1 MRHLS
6 KQYNLTTE
14 AQRHRGQPVVPAI
27 STLRPVLKDIIHG
40 DLFAAL
46 ICLTKRASVP
56 LCLCGC
62 ISFCFFV
69 IGLVDST
76 AQGQIAT
83 VSAAISLKDAMTVAA
98 DQYQK
103 QTGEAVRL
111 NYGASGDLANQIVAE
126 APVDLFISA
135 GKAQIKQLQDAKL
148 VDGIPSVLVR
158 NELVLIAPSDQV
170 DLQSWKD
177 LANAKRI
184 AIGDPK
190 SVPAGQYAAE
200 VFQHLGLAEQLKDK
214 FVYGA
219 NVRQVLAYVER
230 GEVDAGV
237 VYATDA
243 TQAGAKVRVVAIAP
257 QGSHEPI
264 EYPAVL
270 LRGGD
275 SKAAQNFLKFLT
287 SDPGQQIFIRFGFAK
302 GTP

>member
-1 MRHLS
+1 
-6 KQYNLTTE
+6 
-14 AQRHRGQPVVPAI
+14 
-27 STLRPVLKDIIHG
+27 LRPVIKDIFAC

-46 ICLTKRASVP
+46 ICFTKRASVP
-56 LCLCGC
+56 LCLYGC

-69 IGLVDST
+69 IGLASAN
-76 AQGQIAT
+76 AQGQTIT
-83 VSAAISLKDAMTVAA
+83 VSAAISLKDAITVVVE
-98 DQYQK
+98 QYQK

-111 NYGASGDLANQIVAE
+111 NYGASGDLANQIIAG

-135 GKAQIKQLQDAKL
+135 GKAQIKQLEDAKL
-148 VDGIPSVLVR
+148 VDGTPTVLMH
-158 NELVLIAPSDQV
+158 NELVLIVPSDQASP
-170 DLQSWKD
+170 QSWKD

-200 VFQHLGLAEQLKDK
+200 VFRHLGLSEQVKDK
-214 FVYGA
+214 LVYGA
-219 NVRQVLAYVER
+219 NVRQVLTYVER

-243 TQAGAKVRVVAIAP
+243 RQAGAKVRVATVAP
-257 QGSHEPI
+257 QGSHELI
-264 EYPAVL
+264 EYLAVL
-270 LRGGD
+270 LRSGD
-275 SKAAQNFLKFLT
+275 SRGAEAFLKYLT